1 MTVTAGEARPA
12 QPGRGLGSILLL
24 VLGSILGLVAFALLL
39 VGGAAVWA
47 DQTQREKDGYFTT
60 SFERYETPRHA
71 LTWEDVEIGEVS
83 DTPGWLL
90 YRFGDVRVLASS
102 ASSDD
107 IFVGIGP
114 ADDVRTYLAGVGH
127 DEIVDGFDPDD
138 LRTTPGGAPSAAPG
152 EQQFWAASTAGAG
165 HETLTWD
172 IDAGSWSLVV
182 MNADGSANVDAE
194 VQLGANPDFV
204 LELGL
209 VLLATAAMMGLAAG
223 LAIFFGIRTSAH
235 DAGGRG
241 TLGATPIPIDPAVA
255 AYPVS
260 LEARLDEPLS
270 RWRWLVK
277 WFLAIP
283 HYVVLAFLWLALAA
297 TTVIAWFAIL
307 FTGRYPR
314 AIFDFNVGVLRW
326 TWRVAYYAL
335 AGIGT
340 DRYPPFSLG
349 ADPDYPATLDV
360 PYPEQLSRGLVLV
373 KSWLLALPHL
383 ILVAIFTG
391 SVTWSWTGNE
401 VQWPGLIGLLTLV
414 AGVILLFRNR
424 YPRDLHE
431 LIVGLNRWVYRV
443 GAYVLLMRD
452 EYPPFR
458 LGR

>member
-1 MTVTAGEARPA
+1 MTVTAAEHPA
-12 QPGRGLGSILLL
+12 EPRRGAGSIVLL
-24 VLGSILGLVAFALLL
+24 VLGSILSLVAFALLL
-39 VGGAAVWA
+39 AGAAAVWA
-47 DQTQREKDGYFTT
+47 EQTQRDADGYFTT
-60 SFERYETPRHA
+60 SFERYDTPLYA
-71 LTWEDVEIGEVS
+71 LTWEDVEIGDVA
-83 DTPGWLL
+83 DTPGWVVDRL
-90 YRFGDVRVLASS
+90 GDVRVLASG
-102 ASSDD
+102 ASGRDL
-107 IFVGIGP
+107 FVGIGP
-114 ADDVRTYLAGVGH
+114 AVEVRAYLAGVGRV
-127 DEIVDGFDPDD
+127 EVVDGFDPDG
-138 LRTTPGGAPSAAPG
+138 LRPSAGGAPAEEPA
-152 EQQFWAASTAGAG
+152 EQTFWAASTTGAG

-172 IDAGSWSLVV
+172 VDSGEWSLVV
-182 MNADGSANVDAE
+182 MNADASRAVAAE
-194 VQLGANPDFV
+194 LQLGANPDFV

-209 VLLATAAMMGLAAG
+209 VLLAVAAAIGVGAG
-223 LAIFFGIRTSAH
+223 MAIFFGVRAHARSGGGGAIAGAAPLTAEPSA
-235 DAGGRG
+235 
-241 TLGATPIPIDPAVA
+241 A

-270 RWRWLVK
+270 RWLWLVK

-283 HYVVLAFLWLALAA
+283 HYVVLAFLWLALAV
-297 TTVIAWFAIL
+297 TTVFAWFAIL

-314 AIFDFNVGVLRW
+314 GIFDFNVGVLRW
-326 TWRVAYYAL
+326 TWRVGYYAL

-349 ADPDYPATLDV
+349 AEPDYPATLDV
-360 PYPEQLSRGLVLV
+360 PYPDHLSRGLVLV
-373 KSWLLALPHL
+373 KSWLLAIPHL

-391 SVTWSWTGNE
+391 SVAWSWIGTE
-401 VQWPGLIGLLTLV
+401 VEWPGLIGLLTLV